1 MTNNDRGE
9 RIRNLRSHLGLSL
22 AAFGAQINISPTH
35 IKRLEKSI
43 VVTSDAIINNIC
55 LSFNVDRAYFD
66 GTMDL
71 NDALALSTKNAET
84 GFRLKEAREER
95 GWTQKELAKA
105 TGVVQPA
112 ISNWEAGA
120 KLTKKQGRKLADILE
135 VGFDWLMEG
144 DERNKYFPVDEK
156 MIEWLKD
163 HEEVRREIW
172 KRMMDNPE

>member
-1 MTNNDRGE
+1 MMNNDRGE

-22 AAFGAQINISPTH
+22 AAFGEPINITPTH
-35 IKRLEKSI
+35 VSRPEKGTVKASE
-43 VVTSDAIINNIC
+43 AMINNIC
-55 LSFNVDRAYFD
+55 SSFNVDRAYFD

-71 NDALALSTKNAET
+71 TDALSPSTKNTET
-84 GFRLKEAREER
+84 GRRLKEAREKR

-105 TGVVQPA
+105 AGVVQPF
-112 ISNWEAGA
+112 ISKLETGA
-120 KLTKKQGRKLADILE
+120 KLTEKQGRKLSEILE

-163 HEEVRREIW
+163 HEEVRAVLW
-172 KRMMDNPE
+172 KRMKENAD